1 MRYVLEDFLRHPQWK
16 IVDDEKFQSYKK
28 RVKDGNDAFEK
39 QETSK
44 QPHDE
49 IESEK
54 DDGDELIPA

>member
-1 MRYVLEDFLRHPQWK
+1 MLEDFLRHPQWK

-39 QETSK
+39 QETPK
-44 QPHDE
+44 QPDDE

-54 DDGDELIPA
+54 NDDDDELIPA